1 MSRFAKA
8 LYLLACSSS
17 ALAIQESLRIVG
29 PHKGLDQLIIPAV
42 GHKVVRPAAL
52 HATFNE
58 RIKQVLLN
66 HQDTLYT
73 GTIDMG
79 GETIEGILDTG
90 SFELVVFGKHCMT
103 CGTAVAYDHDKS
115 SNYSAGT
122 NMKQLSY
129 GSGSCNTRDGYDA
142 VSCGGLKAEK
152 QAFWET
158 MNCRMPLLANAEFN
172 AIVGVGPPGEAVY
185 EAEHLVAQYEDMLSE
200 DARPLFGWTKGM
212 LENGLRRAKETLVL
226 AKTKPDLIEQ
236 FKVNRFSACFGR
248 VPGSVGYM
256 IWNDENREH
265 SAGVVSVDVP
275 GDVTW
280 SVKIQGA
287 SFVKSGGG
295 EEKMI
300 GCHTMGCGAIVDTGT
315 TLIGVDTDTY
325 QAAFDYI
332 AGLQTDCS
340 DMSKFPNLIFDLG
353 DGKKLTLPPD
363 SYISEVYG
371 LVSDDLNRLWRRNES
386 SPFEDKRPMSFRTT
400 ERGQVV
406 MCQLMFMD
414 MGTVMTSA
422 GYQMIL
428 GMAVFREY
436 YTTFDL
442 GTGRGT
448 RKMQFSPAN
457 EQCEPVSEQE
467 LNSGSFRKSSDL
479 PTRPRRVDA
488 SKIVVPSSR
497 AAF

>member
-1 MSRFAKA
+1 
-8 LYLLACSSS
+8 
-17 ALAIQESLRIVG
+17 
-29 PHKGLDQLIIPAV
+29 
-42 GHKVVRPAAL
+42 
-52 HATFNE
+52 
-58 RIKQVLLN
+58 
-66 HQDTLYT
+66 
-73 GTIDMG
+73 
-79 GETIEGILDTG
+79 
-90 SFELVVFGKHCMT
+90 
-103 CGTAVAYDHDKS
+103 
-115 SNYSAGT
+115 
-122 NMKQLSY
+122 
-129 GSGSCNTRDGYDA
+129 
-142 VSCGGLKAEK
+142 LKAEK

-158 MNCRMPLLANAEFN
+158 DSCQMPLLANAEFN
-172 AIVGVGPPGEAVY
+172 AIVGIGPPGEPVW
-185 EAEHLVAQYEDMLSE
+185 EAEDLVAQYEDLLNSGQK
-200 DARPLFGWTKGM
+200 LFGWTHNQ
-212 LENGLRRAKETLVL
+212 LTRGLQMAKQELAL
-226 AKTKPDLIEQ
+226 AKTKLDLLEQ
-236 FKVNRFSACFGR
+236 FNVNRFSACFGR
-248 VPGSVGYM
+248 APGSAGYM

-265 SAGVVSVDVP
+265 SPGVVSVDVP
-275 GDVTW
+275 GEVTW

-287 SFVKSGGG
+287 SFAKNSEG
-295 EEKMI
+295 EESKII
-300 GCHTMGCGAIVDTGT
+300 GCNTVGCGAIVDTGT
-315 TLIGVDTDTY
+315 TLIGVDTDTF

-332 AGLQTDCS
+332 SSLHTDCS